1 MQTEQ
6 EILDLGAATEVTLGI
21 PKVQAEESTGEL
33 DFRD

>member
-1 MQTEQ
+1 MQI
-6 EILDLGAATEVTLGI
+6 EIELVDLGAATELTLGI